1 MGGLVGTRGH
11 ERGIA
16 SVRRV
21 ASGVVLGAAP
31 QFATSSARALILGL
45 DEAGRIV
52 DHDRPAAAL
61 LDGAGG
67 SLLGT
72 EFASLVADRLQAE
85 SFGEYLDA
93 VRAGRDVTTVVKI
106 RAPQLGQADAVVTLQ
121 PVSSS
126 TGLAVRVIVRISPPA
141 EGRFADMEVMRRAL
155 LDAPISQAAEGL
167 GIDEVAPKVT
177 RVAVPHFCNVAGLV
191 VRESLIADDELSVTP
206 PDGSLLLRRTVVET
220 DDGDP
225 RWDAGFP
232 TGELLHYPRDS
243 PYVRC
248 IASREPVIEASVT
261 PEQGPSVSRAWHE
274 RPVVAELL
282 TGTSVLSLPL
292 VARGVVLGLLVCI
305 RKPGHRCF
313 DADDVQIGMQFAA
326 RAAVLI
332 DNARRYSRERAT
344 ALTLQRSLLP
354 TGLSAPSC
362 VQVHHR
368 YLPASELVEVGGDWY
383 EAIALPGGRA
393 ALAVGDVA
401 GHGVKAA
408 VTMGR
413 LRTAIHTLARLELP
427 PGEMLEH
434 LDELMGELGVREP
447 HFATCVCAVF
457 DTVTGTCELASA
469 GHLPPLLAEPGAPG
483 RYLDLS
489 PAPPLGVGSGS
500 VQSSVIEVPD
510 GSLLV
515 LYTDGLV
522 ERRGGDIDE
531 GLARLRDLFG
541 ADATAR
547 PLDDLCRAAL
557 TCTDVGEQRDDIAV
571 LIARLRRLT
580 PDRHVSWTLNGDLR
594 SVRRARSLA
603 GPPLR
608 RWGLAR
614 LIPDA
619 ELVISELVTNAV
631 RYTRG
636 NIGLR
641 LVLED
646 GLFCEVRDRSA
657 ALPRLRET
665 DNDDESGLGLLVVSQ
680 VASRWGTRR
689 TSAGKV
695 VWCELPV
702 HTPGQAAALW
712 EP

>member
-1 MGGLVGTRGH
+1 
-11 ERGIA
+11 
-16 SVRRV
+16 V
-21 ASGVVLGAAP
+21 ASPMVSGVAP
-31 QFATSSARALILGL
+31 QFATSSTRALILGL

-52 DHDRPAAAL
+52 DHDRSAAVL
-61 LDGAGG
+61 LDGAGE

-72 EFASLVADRLQAE
+72 EFASLVTDRLQAE
-85 SFGEYLDA
+85 SFGGYLDA
-93 VRAGRDVTTVVKI
+93 VRAGRDVTAVVKV
-106 RAPQLGQADAVVTLQ
+106 RAAPLGQTDAVVTLQ

-126 TGLAVRVIVRISPPA
+126 TGLAARVIVWITPPS
-141 EGRFADMEVMRRAL
+141 EGRFADVEVMRRAL
-155 LDAPISQAAEGL
+155 LDAPIGQAAGGL
-167 GIDEVAPKVT
+167 GIEEVAPRVT

-191 VRESLIADDELSVTP
+191 VRESVIADDELSVTP
-206 PDGSLLLRRTVVET
+206 PDGSLLLRRLVVET

-225 RWDAGFP
+225 RWSAGFP
-232 TGELLHYPRDS
+232 AGELLHYPSDS
-243 PYVRC
+243 PYARC
-248 IASREPVIEASVT
+248 IASREPVIEALVT
-261 PEQGPSVSRAWHE
+261 AAQGPRVARAWRE

-305 RKPGHRCF
+305 RKPGYRCF
-313 DADDVQIGMQFAA
+313 DAGDVQIGMEFAG

-354 TGLSAPSC
+354 AGLSAPSC
-362 VQVHHR
+362 VEVHHR
-368 YLPASELVEVGGDWY
+368 YLPASKLVEVGGDWY
-383 EAIALPGGRA
+383 EAMALPGGRA
-393 ALAVGDVA
+393 VLAVGDVA
-401 GHGVKAA
+401 GHGVRAA

-434 LDELMGELGVREP
+434 LDELMGEFGVREP

-457 DTVTGTCELASA
+457 DTVTGRCELASA
-469 GHLPPLLAEPGAPG
+469 GHLPPLLIEPGAPG

-500 VQSSVIEVPD
+500 VQDSVIEVAD

-522 ERRGGDIDE
+522 ERRGYDIDA
-531 GLARLRDLFG
+531 GLARLRARFG
-541 ADATAR
+541 ADATTR
-547 PLDDLCRAAL
+547 PLDDLGRAAL
-557 TCTDVGEQRDDIAV
+557 ACTDAGEQRDDIAV
-571 LIARLRRLT
+571 LIARLRRLP

-636 NIGLR
+636 NVGLR

-646 GLFCEVRDRSA
+646 GLFCEVRDHSA

-665 DNDDESGLGLLVVSQ
+665 GDEGESGLGLLVVSQ

-689 TSAGKV
+689 TPAGKV

-702 HTPGQAAALW
+702 HMDDQAALGK
-712 EP
+712 P